1 MCGLVGYVNNKTFE
15 NEINYKLVNS
25 LVHRGP
31 DDQSSVSFND
41 VGVFFGHTR
50 TSIIDLTSGSQPLS
64 TLNKDYTII
73 FNGGIYNFE
82 SLKEELISKGY
93 VFSTTSDTEEYFLNP
108 TLRWG
113 EDVSQKLNGDFAF
126 AIF

>member
-41 VGVFFGHTR
+41 AGVFFGHTR

-64 TLNKDYTII
+64 TLDKNYTII
-73 FNGGIYNFE
+73 FNGSIYNFE
-82 SLKEELISKGY
+82 SLKEINIKGY
-93 VFSTTSDTEEYFLNP
+93 VFPLPLISAS
-108 TLRWG
+108 
-113 EDVSQKLNGDFAF
+113 
-126 AIF
+126 